1 MNIAPPRAIVHRLFN
16 HPEAVAGMAFF
27 PSPRGACCFASGRF
41 CPELKHGSG
50 QLRKRE
56 SRLFAAEY
64 RSAPECIP
72 GGHVRTQATTQ
83 KSAMK
88 LKNAFAV
95 FIPFF
100 AIGLAFAQDLG
111 PQIRKLEDGVY
122 VYVGKNFNSN
132 CGIVLTREGVVLID
146 SGHNP
151 TDSRAILEAVR
162 KLTPLAVRFLIDTEP
177 HPDHTTGHFVFSPP
191 ATIIAAE
198 GAGDSMRSRERGD
211 PERIQ
216 KLAAAS
222 PEMRAALEGYR
233 FVAPQV
239 EYQQKM
245 TLRVGER
252 TFELMYLKGVHSES
266 DTAVWL
272 PRERVLFSAA
282 GIVVD
287 QINNLRPIVSIPDI
301 LASAKTMKS
310 LNPVHVVPGHGAPGT
325 VKIFEDS
332 EKYYA
337 LLLERVGRLAKEGK
351 SLDQIKKEVRMPEYE
366 NWAAQERFSTNVEA
380 AYRAVKGG

>member
-1 MNIAPPRAIVHRLFN
+1 
-16 HPEAVAGMAFF
+16 
-27 PSPRGACCFASGRF
+27 
-41 CPELKHGSG
+41 
-50 QLRKRE
+50 
-56 SRLFAAEY
+56 
-64 RSAPECIP
+64 
-72 GGHVRTQATTQ
+72 
-83 KSAMK
+83 MK
-88 LKNAFAV
+88 LKNALAV
-95 FIPFF
+95 FISFF
-100 AIGLAFAQDLG
+100 AVGFALAQDLG

-151 TDSRAILEAVR
+151 TDSRAILEAVK
-162 KLTPLAVRFLIDTEP
+162 KLTPLPVRFLIDTEP

-198 GAGDSMRSRERGD
+198 GAGASMRSREGGEPD
-211 PERIQ
+211 RIQ
-216 KLAAAS
+216 KLAATS

-233 FVAPQV
+233 FVTPDI
-239 EYQQKM
+239 EYSQKM
-245 TLRVGER
+245 SLKVGER

-272 PRERVLFSAA
+272 PKERVLFSAA
-282 GIVVD
+282 GIIVN
-287 QINNLRPIVSIPDI
+287 QINNLRPIVSIPDV
-301 LASAKTMKS
+301 LAAAKMMKS
-310 LNPVHVVPGHGAPGT
+310 LAPLHVVPGHGIPGT

-337 LLLERVGRLAKEGK
+337 LLLERVGRLAREGK

-366 NWAAQERFSTNVEA
+366 NWAAQERFPTNVEA